1 MDVKAILSGL
11 LLVLI
16 RYCPLSLQLVVAVV
30 VTSVL
35 TQTRAVQAVAVG
47 QEILVEAQTVR
58 LVLLI
63 KAMLVAIA

>member
-16 RYCPLSLQLVVAVV
+16 LYCPLSHLLVVAVV

-35 TQTRAVQAVAVG
+35 TQTRVVQAVAVG
-47 QEILVEAQTVR
+47 QEMLVEAQTVQ
-58 LVLLI
+58 LVLLT
-63 KAMLVAIA
+63 KDMPVAIA